1 MSELRRKYDGL
12 KQAHKELSVEVV
24 GLRAR
29 IGELEEQAHTDAN
42 VAQQMV
48 AKYKGRSDRYLK
60 ALKWLEKQFNR
71 RSKKVVFNKE
81 CYEVITTA
89 LAKEAG
95 DTVAECG
102 TCDNKRIIQ
111 QCHVCHTPYSVKC
124 DYLCECGKV
133 DWVDVPCPDCK
144 PKCGKCGDTGIDS
157 EGYSPGHVEMLPC
170 DCQKEEVKE
179 NQYTSI
185 VWDGEK
191 VR

>member
-1 MSELRRKYDGL
+1 MSELKRKYVGL

-24 GLRAR
+24 TLRAR

-60 ALKWLEKQFNR
+60 ALKWLEKQFNW

-95 DTVAECG
+95 DTVAEC
-102 TCDNKRIIQ
+102 
-111 QCHVCHTPYSVKC
+111 
-124 DYLCECGKV
+124 E
-133 DWVDVPCPDCK
+133 
-144 PKCGKCGDTGIDS
+144 
-157 EGYSPGHVEMLPC
+157 
-170 DCQKEEVKE
+170 KEEVPE

-185 VWDGEK
+185 VVDGEK
-191 VR
+191 IR